1 MPLGRT
7 RPRIEATKVVFV
19 TPTLAFGGAERVLLT
34 LIEALDRTVCEPVL
48 VALSKTGSYERDL
61 PAWLRVHDL
70 GRKGRLSF
78 PMLVLRMAG
87 VLRAERPQAVVG
99 FTGLANF
106 VLLVA
111 RRIARTRTRVIVTEH
126 INPTQMYRSSEEPLG
141 RVKRRMIRW
150 LYPSADLVIAVS
162 QGVKDDLV
170 ANFGLSW
177 NRVRVIPNPL
187 DLARIRALGAHPV
200 EHPSFGSAQPLVLS
214 AGRMTSQKDFPTLIR
229 AFAMLRR
236 RQRARLVLLGDGP
249 ERGRLEDL
257 ARDLGIADDT
267 AFLGYQPNPY
277 KYMAKSTVFALS
289 SRFEGFGL
297 VLAEAMALGV
307 PVISTRC
314 PSGPGEIL
322 EHGASGLLVPVG
334 DPGSL
339 ASAMISLIVNPE
351 LRTRF
356 AARGLKRAEDFSA
369 QRIAGQYARC
379 ITGVKDAPS
388 EHDIQ
393 VPEMIAS

>member
-1 MPLGRT
+1 MPLGQT
-7 RPRIEATKVVFV
+7 RPSTEAIKVVFV

-34 LIEALDRTVCEPVL
+34 LIEALDRTACEPVL
-48 VALSKTGSYERDL
+48 VALSKTGSYEKDL

-70 GRKGRLSF
+70 GRKGRLCF
-78 PMLVLRMAG
+78 PALVLRMAG

-106 VLLVA
+106 VLLIA
-111 RRIARTRTRVIVTEH
+111 GRIAGTRTRIIVTEH

-141 RVKRRMIRW
+141 AVKRRMIRW

-162 QGVKDDLV
+162 QGVRNDLV
-170 ANFGLSW
+170 TNFGLPR

-187 DLARIRALGAHPV
+187 NLDRIRALGAHPV
-200 EHPSFGSAQPLVLS
+200 EHSWFGSAQPVVLS

-229 AFAMLRR
+229 AFAVLRR
-236 RQRARLVLLGDGP
+236 RQSARLILLGDGP
-249 ERGRLEDL
+249 ERDRLESL

-277 KYMAKSTVFALS
+277 KYMAKSTIFVLP

-314 PSGPGEIL
+314 PSGPEEIL
-322 EHGASGLLVPVG
+322 EDGTSGLLVPVG
-334 DPGSL
+334 DPDAL
-339 ASAMISLIVNPE
+339 ASAMTNLITGPG
-351 LRTRF
+351 LRARF
-356 AARGLKRAEDFSA
+356 AARGLRRAEDFSA
-369 QRIAGQYARC
+369 ERIAGQYARC
-379 ITGVKDAPS
+379 ITGVKGAPS
-388 EHDIQ
+388 EHEIQ
-393 VPEMIAS
+393 LPEMIAS